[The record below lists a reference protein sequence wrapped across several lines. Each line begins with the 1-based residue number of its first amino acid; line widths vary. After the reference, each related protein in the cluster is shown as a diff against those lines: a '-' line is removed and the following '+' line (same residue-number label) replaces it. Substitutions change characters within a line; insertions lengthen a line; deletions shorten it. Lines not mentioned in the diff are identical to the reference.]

1 MDTPLFTF
9 EFEISGPAA
18 QFAWVLLVVAIAGFS
33 TWWAL
38 SKRGST
44 TVVNQFASRL
54 GLNSQ
59 SLSAELARR
68 TIRRRWIFS
77 AAAGTIGA
85 GGLAWVFLSGT
96 AQLPQLALWVLAAL
110 LLTELGRSIAVLT
123 EPKHPQQDKPRI
135 SRIAEVT
142 VSDYVPQA
150 ISTVALASAFS
161 AAGIGIVIAGLQLFG
176 TLQGNAYL
184 SLAVVAV
191 ALGTWFLFNAL
202 SKRLLNTS
210 QPANTPEELLWSDAL
225 RTEALISYFQVIP
238 LVSAWLTFLL
248 LFGITTTT
256 TTDGIE
262 WSIASV
268 GPVLLLLAAAAMLLT
283 SLGSLVWRKPYQHY
297 QRTLWADQ
305 EVAS

>member
-1 MDTPLFTF
+1 MDTAIFSL
-9 EFEISGPAA
+9 EFEVSGPVFYLLWA
-18 QFAWVLLVVAIAGFS
+18 LLVVTIAGFS
-33 TWWAL
+33 AWWAL

-68 TIRRRWIFS
+68 TIRRRWI
-77 AAAGTIGA
+77 
-85 GGLAWVFLSGT
+85 
-96 AQLPQLALWVLAAL
+96 
-110 LLTELGRSIAVLT
+110 
-123 EPKHPQQDKPRI
+123 
-135 SRIAEVT
+135 
-142 VSDYVPQA
+142 
-150 ISTVALASAFS
+150 FS

-268 GPVLLLLAAAAMLLT
+268 GPVLLLLAAAAMLLM

-305 EVAS
+305 QVAS